1 MRHAFLD
8 ISSRFAKDANTRQ
21 QFSFSFPELRY
32 SPLEFNSEKFAI
44 ICRIEQDGINAI
56 KFEAAPI
63 LFLREILVAVAV
75 VVVA

>member
-8 ISSRFAKDANTRQ
+8 ISSRFAKDVNTRQ

-44 ICRIEQDGINAI
+44 ICRIEQDGINAM
-56 KFEAAPI
+56 KFEVARI
-63 LFLREILVAVAV
+63 LSLNDIFVAVAV
-75 VVVA
+75 LVA